1 MKEVMRMLGF
11 IAAPLGYVMYFC
23 YRLLHNYAF
32 AIVLFTLIT
41 KIILMP
47 VSIWVHK
54 NGIKIV
60 KLTPELNRIKIRY
73 FGDGDHI
80 ADETQKLYKQERYN
94 PLASLI
100 PLFLQIALL
109 IGLIQVIY
117 NPLTHLLHIDSTLA
131 QTLTEQICLL
141 TGANP
146 ESNSLQLQ
154 VVSAVQSG
162 AYTAELLAV
171 PGMGPEI
178 LAEISSLNLSAFGM
192 NLGQTPAVNGGILIA
207 IPLLAALAS
216 FILCVCQDKMNP
228 LQAEQGRAGQ
238 MGTMLASVGISLFL
252 GFFVPAGIGFYWI
265 WSNLFTILQQLVL
278 NTMISPKKYI
288 DYEAL
293 EQSKQELNALE
304 SLGGKRKWYEHDP
317 NAKRE
322 KADYKRFFSVA
333 NKHVVFYSEGSG
345 FYKYFQNLIE
355 YLLEYSNLTI
365 HYITSDPNDQ
375 IFGIAEKQKRI
386 RPYYIGEKK
395 LITLMMKMDAD
406 IVLMTMPDIEN
417 YHIKRS
423 YVKQDVEYIYMFHWC
438 TSTHMVIR
446 EKALDHYDTIF
457 CPGPHQVEEIR
468 CTEKMYNLPEKKL
481 VETSYGV
488 IENLVQA
495 YEKMEKKENIKPQ
508 ILIAPSYQADNIMDS
523 CIDELLA
530 QLLPKGYK
538 LIVRPHPQYIR
549 RAPQKIEAFRQKYQ
563 KELEQG
569 MFEFQ
574 TDFSSGNTV
583 YQSNVVI
590 TDWSTISYE
599 FSLTTMKPTLF
610 INTPMKVVNPHYTE
624 YPMEPLDITLRN
636 QIGRSLELTETNQA
650 GAVIEEMLANSNVY
664 RERIAEIRH
673 DLMPAFGKSAEIGG
687 QYILDQLMKKQKKK
701 NS

>member
-1 MKEVMRMLGF
+1 MLNV
-11 IAAPLGYVMYFC
+11 IAAPLGYIMYAC
-23 YRLLHNYAF
+23 YQLLNNYTL
-32 AIVLFTLIT
+32 AIILFTLLT
-41 KIILMP
+41 KIVLMP
-47 VSIWVHK
+47 VSVWVHK

-80 ADETQKLYKQERYN
+80 ADETQKLYKQEKYN

-100 PLFLQIALL
+100 PLFIQIALL

-117 NPLTHLLHIDSTLA
+117 NPLTHLFHMDRSLA
-131 QTLTEQICLL
+131 QMLTERLCQL

-146 ESNSLQLQ
+146 NSGSLQLQ
-154 VVSAVQSG
+154 VVSVIQSG
-162 AYTAELLAV
+162 TYTAEFLSV
-171 PGMGPEI
+171 PGVKPELLETIKSLDLNVMGI
-178 LAEISSLNLSAFGM
+178 
-192 NLGQTPAVNGGILIA
+192 NLGQTPIVDRGMLILV
-207 IPLLAALAS
+207 PLLAALAS
-216 FILCVCQDKMNP
+216 FVLCMCQDRMNP
-228 LQAEQGRAGQ
+228 LQAEQGKAGQ
-238 MGTMLASVGISLFL
+238 IGTMLASVGISLFL
-252 GFFVPAGIGFYWI
+252 GFFVPAGVGFYWI
-265 WSNLFTILQQLVL
+265 WSNLFTILQQMVL
-278 NTMISPKKYI
+278 NALISPKKYI

-304 SLGGKRKWYEHDP
+304 NLGGKRKWYEHDP
-317 NAKRE
+317 NARRE

-333 NKHVVFYSEGSG
+333 NKHIVFYSEGSG
-345 FYKYFQNLIE
+345 FYKYFQKLIE

-386 RPYYIGEKK
+386 RPYYIGEKR

-406 IVLMTMPDIEN
+406 IVLMTMPDLEN

-481 VETSYGV
+481 IETSYGV

-495 YEKMEKKENIKPQ
+495 YEKMEKRTNVKPQ

-523 CIDELLA
+523 CVDELLD
-530 QLLPKGYK
+530 QLMPKGYK

-563 KELEQG
+563 KELDEG
-569 MFEFQ
+569 LFEFQ
-574 TDFSSGNTV
+574 TDFSSGDTV

-636 QIGRSLELTETNQA
+636 QIGRSLELTEVNKA
-650 GAVIEEMLANSNVY
+650 GEIIEEMLMHSDVY

-673 DLMPAFGKSAEIGG
+673 DLMPAFGRSAEIGG
-687 QYILDQLMKKQKKK
+687 QYILDKLMKKQKRKK
-701 NS
+701 S

>member
-1 MKEVMRMLGF
+1 MFKI
-11 IAAPLGYVMYFC
+11 IAIPLGYVMYFC
-23 YRLLHNYAF
+23 YDLLHNYVL
-32 AIVLFTLIT
+32 AIILFTFIT

-60 KLTPELNRIKIRY
+60 KLAPELNRIKVRY

-80 ADETQKLYKQERYN
+80 ADETQKLYKQEKYN
-94 PLASLI
+94 PLANLI

-117 NPLTHLLHIDSTLA
+117 NPLTHLFHMDSALA
-131 QTLTEQICLL
+131 QALTEQVCVV

-146 ESNSLQLQ
+146 ESGSLQLQ
-154 VVSAVQSG
+154 AVSAIQSG
-162 AYTAELLAV
+162 AYSSEFLAI
-171 PGMGPEI
+171 PGMGEELLEQI
-178 LAEISSLNLSAFGM
+178 NGLNLNIFGL
-192 NLGQTPAVNGGILIA
+192 NLGKTPAVDGGLLIMV
-207 IPLLAALAS
+207 PLLAALAAYV
-216 FILCVCQDKMNP
+216 LCVCQDKMNP
-228 LQAEQGRAGQ
+228 LQAEQGKAGKL
-238 MGTMLASVGISLFL
+238 GTMAASVGISLFL

-265 WSNLFTILQQLVL
+265 WSNLFTILQQFVL
-278 NTMISPKKYI
+278 NAIISPKKYI

-293 EQSKQELNALE
+293 EKSKQDLSALE
-304 SLGGKRKWYEHDP
+304 NLGEKRKWYQRDP

-322 KADYKRFFSVA
+322 KTDYKKFFSVA

-345 FYKYFQNLIE
+345 FYKYFQNVIE
-355 YLLEYSNLTI
+355 YLLEHSNLTI
-365 HYITSDPNDQ
+365 HYITRDPDDQ
-375 IFGIAEKQKRI
+375 IFRIAEREKRI

-406 IVLMTMPDIEN
+406 IVIMTMPDLEN

-468 CTEKMYNLPEKKL
+468 CTEKMYQLPAKNL

-488 IENLVQA
+488 IENLVHA
-495 YEKMEKKENIKPQ
+495 YEKMEKKEDTRPQ

-523 CIDELLA
+523 CIDVLLD
-530 QLLPKGYK
+530 QLLPKQYR

-563 KELEQG
+563 KELG
-569 MFEFQ
+569 NNLFEFQ

-583 YQSNVVI
+583 YQSDVVI

-624 YPMEPLDITLRN
+624 YPMEPLDISLRN
-636 QIGRSLELTETNQA
+636 QIGRSLEVAEANKA
-650 GAVIEEMLANSNVY
+650 GEIIEEMLMNADIY
-664 RERIAEIRH
+664 YERIHEIRYE
-673 DLMPAFGKSAEIGG
+673 LMPKFGKSAEIGG
-687 QYILDQLMKKQKKK
+687 KYILGQLMKKQKNKK
-701 NS
+701 